1 MFSGIKKLFTK
12 TIVVEKEVQPK
23 TTNWGFLKNVFKSKQ
38 DILEPIT
45 FATQRLNGKAKDT
58 GIIQAR
64 NLYNNHKVQVQ
75 NQWVNA
81 YQSINTGYG
90 TAQLSGYN
98 YQTVNFWECYALA
111 QDPLFANIFNIL
123 SENVFSKGGKLS
135 VDEEKGKEINK
146 LANKYNL
153 MPTIK
158 NAVRSS
164 FVAGGCL
171 IYLDFGDNSPDFLE
185 EPLILSKAN
194 YKRFKGF
201 RHIDPINCAA
211 VEVNT
216 VDPTKAD
223 YMEPNKWYIVG
234 LGVVH
239 ASHFLK
245 FEENIPELVMRPL
258 CMYFGMPLTQLIKQ
272 DVANS
277 NLITQGVANIVN
289 KARMTFLSSPEVNYW
304 TSDTAANFRDRLE
317 AVSYIADNFSINPI
331 KPDETV
337 TQFTYSLA
345 GLYDLAK
352 FSYQVVGA
360 KTNIPTTLIFGSSA
374 EGLNA
379 TGEGDRVNFY
389 DKIRTLQ
396 DRVKPNL
403 IKMYEIVNATA
414 NGWEE
419 FEDYTFNTLEV
430 PNGREKIENIKSL
443 VETGKNLIEMGAD
456 SESVLGWLQDN
467 NDLGLQNIEIDAHT
481 DDLEGYKDITDDV
494 MAEVNDKQ
502 DEQESEAPR
511 GI

>member
-1 MFSGIKKLFTK
+1 MFSRIRNLF
-12 TIVVEKEVQPK
+12 KEPVKVDNTPK
-23 TTNWGFLKNVFKSKQ
+23 IANWGPLLNIFKGKEEK
-38 DILEPIT
+38 IYEPIT
-45 FATQRLNGKAKDT
+45 FATQRLNGSAKDK
-58 GIIQAR
+58 GIDTAR
-64 NLYNNHKVQVQ
+64 KLYKDHKVQVQ

-98 YQTVNFWECYALA
+98 YQTVNFWECYTLA
-111 QDPLFANIFNIL
+111 QDPLFTNVFNIL
-123 SENVFSKGGKLS
+123 SENVFSKGGKIDGLD
-135 VDEEKGKEINK
+135 DEKQEELDK
-146 LANKYNL
+146 LALKYNL
-153 MPTIK
+153 LPAIK
-158 NAVRSS
+158 NAMRSS
-164 FVAGGCL
+164 LVAGGCL
-171 IYLDFGDNSPDFLE
+171 LYLDFNDTDPGFLE
-185 EPLILSKAN
+185 EELDLPNADFS
-194 YKRFKGF
+194 RFKGF
-201 RHIDPINCAA
+201 RQVDPINCSA

-216 VDPTKAD
+216 IDPTKDD
-223 YMEPNKWYIVG
+223 YMKPSKWYVVG

-245 FEENIPELVMRPL
+245 FEENIPELVMKPL

-289 KARMTFLSSPEVNYW
+289 KARMTFLKSNEINYI
-304 TSDTAANFRDRLE
+304 TNGTAQNFRDRLE
-317 AVSYIADNFSINPI
+317 AVSYLADNFSINPI
-331 KPDETV
+331 KPDEEV
-337 TQFTYSLA
+337 SQFTYSLA

-360 KTNIPTTLIFGSSA
+360 KTSIPTTVLFGSSA

-379 TGEGDRVNFY
+379 TGEGDRTNFY

-396 DRVKPNL
+396 FNITPQFV
-403 IKMYEIVNATA
+403 KMYEIVNATA

-419 FEDYTFNTLEV
+419 FTGYTFNNLEV

-443 VETGKNLIEMGAD
+443 VETGKNLVELGAD
-456 SESVLGWLQDN
+456 SESVLKWLQSN
-467 NDLGLQNIEIDAHT
+467 KDLGLQNIEMDAHT
-481 DDLEGYKDITDDV
+481 EDLEGYDDITDDV

-502 DEQESEAPR
+502 EQSESETAR